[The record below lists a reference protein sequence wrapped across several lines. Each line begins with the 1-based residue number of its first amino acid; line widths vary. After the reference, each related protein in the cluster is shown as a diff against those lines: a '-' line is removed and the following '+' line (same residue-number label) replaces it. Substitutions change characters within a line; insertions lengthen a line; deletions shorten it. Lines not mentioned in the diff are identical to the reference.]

1 MNKNNISN
9 ISCFARTELLIGN
22 EAMNILKS
30 SRVAVFGIG
39 GVGGHA
45 AEALVRSGIGEID
58 VIDNDKVSITNIN
71 RQILAT
77 YKNIGEYKTD
87 AAKRRFTEINPDI
100 KVNTH
105 KVFYMPETAAQFNFS
120 EYDYIVDAI
129 DTVTGKI

>member
-77 YKNIGEYKTD
+77 YKNIG
-87 AAKRRFTEINPDI
+87 
-100 KVNTH
+100 
-105 KVFYMPETAAQFNFS
+105 
-120 EYDYIVDAI
+120 
-129 DTVTGKI
+129 